1 MDVAKLW
8 GHQLLFKQGQKG
20 HAIYSILSGSVQI
33 WVHNECSQNEQ
44 IVRSEEEKDLGSLVT
59 TLPMG
64 VTFGEQSALVARQ
77 SSVTTGDGLTHLL
90 VINQQEYESLLPAIQ
105 SKEALNKI
113 YLLRLVMI
121 DVPLVSVWT
130 LKVIMYVTNFSTGKP
145 VYFRPWTRH
154 IW

>member
-33 WVHNECSQNEQ
+33 WVHNECSQKNEQ
-44 IVRSEEEKDLGSLVT
+44 IVRSEEERDLGSLVT
-59 TLPMG
+59 SLPMG
-64 VTFGEQSALVARQ
+64 VTFGEQSALITRQ

-113 YLLRLVMI
+113 YLLRLAI
-121 DVPLVSVWT
+121 ADSPLAAAGTFFLLCTSIT
-130 LKVIMYVTNFSTGKP
+130 F
-145 VYFRPWTRH
+145 
-154 IW
+154 